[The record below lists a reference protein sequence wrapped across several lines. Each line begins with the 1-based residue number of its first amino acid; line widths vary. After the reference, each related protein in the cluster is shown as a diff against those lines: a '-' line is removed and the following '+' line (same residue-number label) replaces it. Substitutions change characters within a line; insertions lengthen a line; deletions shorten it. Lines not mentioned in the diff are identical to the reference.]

1 MSFNCFVIITVTMI
15 KSRAVISRTK
25 TAETILHQSGI
36 AGVSLIATNPYAL
49 TPFVSFTLSSSCSND
64 SFLESLDSKGSGEYA
79 MI

>member
-1 MSFNCFVIITVTMI
+1 MLFNCFVIMTVIMI

-36 AGVSLIATNPYAL
+36 AGFYLIATKPEAF
-49 TPFVSFTLSSSCSND
+49 TPLPSFTLSSSFYND

-79 MI
+79 MM